1 MGNNIPQ
8 TDGERK
14 KQASELIKNADKLLK
29 SGDAASA
36 LEAVE
41 KALQLDPGNL
51 YAQAYRQRIN
61 SVLGKTGGEEKTN
74 SPPSSPVQQVTTPA
88 PVQKA
93 GPPLSVMEQPKV
105 EVPTQPTVSHIEK
118 QKPVEHIPTPSKP
131 KSEEHVHE
139 PASSGKMRKLAAIMF
154 TDMVQYAALT
164 QTNESLA
171 LQLLDTHQK
180 LIRPLFKKFDGKEIK
195 TVGDAFLVE
204 FVSVLQAVRCSLDIH
219 SVLLDYNTKAPKEK
233 RIQLRI
239 GIHLGDII
247 YKDNDIFGD
256 GVNIASRIQAQAKP
270 GAIYVSQDVYNQI
283 RNREEFIIEY
293 VGEIELK
300 HIITP
305 LPIYKVLT
313 ETEVRQKQ
321 QTEATTT
328 AATDGKE
335 EAQAKKIQ
343 DFLNA
348 GKEFLKKESLQDALL
363 EVTKILQ
370 INSHHPEARLIE
382 SQIRNKR
389 IELIGKQI
397 ETTKQLPQQLLIDLY
412 KETIQYARQEGELT
426 QEELKILSGWRKE
439 LQLSDSEHERLLKEK

>member
-1 MGNNIPQ
+1 MGKNIPQ

-14 KQASELIKNADKLLK
+14 KQASELIKSADKLLK
-29 SGDAASA
+29 NGEAASA

-41 KALQLDPGNL
+41 EALQLDPGNL

-61 SVLGKTGGEEKTN
+61 NVLGKTGTEEK
-74 SPPSSPVQQVTTPA
+74 PIPQQPLVQQVPA
-88 PVQKA
+88 PKPA
-93 GPPLSVMEQPKV
+93 TEQPKV
-105 EVPTQPTVSHIEK
+105 VTETTKSPVVPEAEK
-118 QKPVEHIPTPSKP
+118 PKPVESTPQTPSKP
-131 KSEEHVHE
+131 KIETPVHE
-139 PASSGKMRKLAAIMF
+139 AESSGKMRKLAAIVF

-180 LIRPLFKKFDGKEIK
+180 LLRPLFKKFDGKEIK
-195 TVGDAFLVE
+195 SVGDAFLVE
-204 FVSVLQAVRCSLDIH
+204 FISVLQAVRCSLEIH
-219 SVLLDYNTKAPKEK
+219 NALNNYNSKAPKEK
-233 RIQLRI
+233 QIQLRI

-313 ETEVRQKQ
+313 ESEVKQKQ
-321 QTEATTT
+321 IIEATTT
-328 AATDGKE
+328 AETEGKE

-343 DFLNA
+343 EFLSA
-348 GKEFLKKESLQDALL
+348 GKELLKKESLQEALI

-389 IELIGKQI
+389 VEIIGKQI
-397 ETTKQLPQQLLIDLY
+397 EETKKLPQQLLISLY
-412 KETIQYARQEGELT
+412 KETLNYARQEGELT
-426 QEELKILSGWRKE
+426 QEELNVLSGWRNE
-439 LQLSDSEHERLLKEK
+439 LQLSDSEHERLLQEK

>member
-1 MGNNIPQ
+1 MGKNIPQ

-29 SGDAASA
+29 GGDPTSA
-36 LEAVE
+36 LQAVE
-41 KALQLDPGNL
+41 EALQFDPGNL
-51 YAQAYRQRIN
+51 YAQAYRQRI
-61 SVLGKTGGEEKTN
+61 SSLLGKSIAEEKPATQT
-74 SPPSSPVQQVTTPA
+74 PVQQTPQSTPIQKIEPPKQVVEPTKPELVT
-88 PVQKA
+88 PV
-93 GPPLSVMEQPKV
+93 
-105 EVPTQPTVSHIEK
+105 EK
-118 QKPVEHIPTPSKP
+118 QKPVETTPPVQQRVKP
-131 KSEEHVHE
+131 EEHVRE
-139 PASSGKMRKLAAIMF
+139 VESSGKMRKLAAIMF
-154 TDMVQYAALT
+154 TDMVEYAALT

-171 LQLLDTHQK
+171 LQLLDTHQQM
-180 LIRPLFKKFDGKEIK
+180 IRPFFKKFDGKEIK

-204 FVSVLQAVRCSLDIH
+204 FVSVLQAVRCALEVH
-219 SVLLDYNTKAPKEK
+219 NALNNYNSKAPKEK
-233 RIQLRI
+233 KIQLRI

-293 VGEIELK
+293 IGEIELK

-313 ETEVRQKQ
+313 DTEVRQKQ
-321 QTEATTT
+321 EIEATKT
-328 AATDGKE
+328 ASNDGRE
-335 EAQAKKIQ
+335 EAQAKKFQ
-343 DFLNA
+343 EFLTK
-348 GKEFLKKESLQDALL
+348 GKELLKKESLQDALI

-389 IELIGKQI
+389 VELIAKQI
-397 ETTKQLPQQLLIDLY
+397 EETKQIPKKELQDLY
-412 KETIQYARQEGELT
+412 KDALQFARKEGELT
-426 QEELKILSGWRKE
+426 QEELKILSAWRTE
-439 LQLSDSEHERLLKEK
+439 LQLTEQDHEALMKQ